1 MPTEVIK
8 ARLQTGQFPSARLA
22 VQHIA
27 VHEGLPAGLFAGF
40 GSHLLRDLPFDSIE
54 FTSYER
60 LKMFWKSFSGGH
72 EPQQHETAAIGA
84 LAGMLTAAISIPL
97 ENAIDDTR
105 RARGRVAVSS
115 SEGLNP
121 CSSPR
126 YGGIM
131 DCFVRAAREEG
142 RSAVFKGITPRVTF
156 IGLGGG
162 IIFCALETAKDV
174 LLSKQIPHEVNSRL
188 TPP

>member
-84 LAGMLTAAISIPL
+84 LAGMLTAYL
-97 ENAIDDTR
+97 YHLKIDDTR

-131 DCFVRAAREEG
+131 DCFVRAARERGPECCVQ
-142 RSAVFKGITPRVTF
+142 RHNP
-156 IGLGGG
+156 
-162 IIFCALETAKDV
+162 
-174 LLSKQIPHEVNSRL
+174 
-188 TPP
+188 

>member
-1 MPTEVIK
+1 M
-8 ARLQTGQFPSARLA
+8 
-22 VQHIA
+22 QHIA

-105 RARGRVAVSS
+105 RARG
-115 SEGLNP
+115 G
-121 CSSPR
+121 
-126 YGGIM
+126 
-131 DCFVRAAREEG
+131 VR
-142 RSAVFKGITPRVTF
+142 
-156 IGLGGG
+156 L
-162 IIFCALETAKDV
+162 
-174 LLSKQIPHEVNSRL
+174 
-188 TPP
+188 